1 MNAMLVVK
9 TKSGYAVAAYE
20 GDLPPNFVQDMDV
33 ATALTHYSC
42 DRKTVAKLLE
52 DHFEPPESSDD
63 KPALKAA

>member
-33 ATALTHYSC
+33 ATAITHYNY
-42 DRKTVAKLLE
+42 DKKTVARLLE
-52 DHFEPPESSDD
+52 DHFEPPEQ
-63 KPALKAA
+63 PQLQAA